1 MASQGTMDSD
11 DLGNA
16 ANTALCHYLKGRAR
30 EALLAGAKRA
40 KTCPLHPHLALE
52 IIGPDWLFCEWLEGE
67 KRWCVSAYKFAA
79 PVHPLESAT

>member
-1 MASQGTMDSD
+1 MASQGAMDSD
-11 DLGNA
+11 GLGNA

-52 IIGPDWLFCEWLEGE
+52 IIGPDWLFCEWFEGE

>member
-1 MASQGTMDSD
+1 MASQGAMDSD
-11 DLGNA
+11 GLGNA

-30 EALLAGAKRA
+30 AALLAGAKRA

-52 IIGPDWLFCEWLEGE
+52 IIGPDWLFWEWF
-67 KRWCVSAYKFAA
+67 VSAYKFAA